1 MNQCIIDHFNQSA
14 QIALASGESL
24 ADDILR
30 ASEAMLDTL
39 DNGGKL
45 LLCGNGG
52 SATDA
57 MHFSAELLVR
67 FQKER
72 KALPAVAL
80 VSDTATLTATGND
93 YAFDQIFSRQ
103 IEALAASGDH
113 LVVITTSGNS
123 PNILNAVSASQKKEG
138 VRVTALTGRDGGALA
153 SMLNQGDYELRVPS
167 DSTARIQEAHAII
180 IHCFCDLIDQH
191 YCGEH

>member
-1 MNQCIIDHFNQSA
+1 MNQQIADHFASSA
-14 QIALASGESL
+14 KTALATGDML
-24 ADDILR
+24 AEEIGR
-30 ASEAMLDTL
+30 ASRSMLDTL

-67 FQKER
+67 FLRER
-72 KALPAVAL
+72 KALPAIAL

-103 IEALAASGDH
+103 LEALAAPGDH

-123 PNILNAVSASQKKEG
+123 PNILNAVKASQATGGIKI
-138 VRVTALTGRDGGALA
+138 TALTGRNGGALA
-153 SMLNQGDYELRVPS
+153 RMLGPQDCELRVPS

>member
-1 MNQCIIDHFNQSA
+1 MNQRIVDHFNHNA
-14 QIALASGESL
+14 QTALASGESL

-123 PNILNAVSASQKKEG
+123 PNILNAVAASREKGG

-153 SMLNQGDYELRVPS
+153 SMLDQEDYELRVPS

>member
-1 MNQCIIDHFNQSA
+1 MNQRIVDHFNHSA
-14 QIALASGESL
+14 QTALATGESL

-52 SATDA
+52 SAADA
-57 MHFSAELLVR
+57 LHFSAELLVR

-103 IEALAASGDH
+103 IDALAASGDH

-123 PNILNAVSASQKKEG
+123 PNILNAVAASREKEG
-138 VRVTALTGRDGGALA
+138 VKVTALTGRDGGTLA
-153 SMLNQGDYELRVPS
+153 SMLNQEDYELRVPS

>member
-1 MNQCIIDHFNQSA
+1 MNQRIVDHFNHSA
-14 QIALASGESL
+14 QTALACGESL
-24 ADDILR
+24 TDDILR

-52 SATDA
+52 SAADA

-123 PNILNAVSASQKKEG
+123 PNILNAVAASREKGG
-138 VRVTALTGRDGGALA
+138 VRVTALTGRDGGTLA
-153 SMLNQGDYELRVPS
+153 SMLDQGDYELRVPS

>member
-1 MNQCIIDHFNQSA
+1 MNQRIVDHFNHSA
-14 QIALASGESL
+14 QTALASGESL

-103 IEALAASGDH
+103 IEALAVSGDH

-123 PNILNAVSASQKKEG
+123 PNILNAVAASREKGG
-138 VRVTALTGRDGGALA
+138 VRVTALTGRDGGTLA
-153 SMLNQGDYELRVPS
+153 SMLDQGDYELRVPS

>member
-1 MNQCIIDHFNQSA
+1 MSQRIVDHFNQSA
-14 QIALASGESL
+14 QTALASGESL

-123 PNILNAVSASQKKEG
+123 PNILNAVAASREKEG
-138 VRVTALTGRDGGALA
+138 IKVTALTGRDGGTLA
-153 SMLNQGDYELRVPS
+153 SMLNQEDYELRVPS

>member
-1 MNQCIIDHFNQSA
+1 MNQQIADHFASSA
-14 QIALASGESL
+14 KTALATGEML
-24 ADDILR
+24 AEEISCAAR
-30 ASEAMLDTL
+30 SMLDTL

-67 FQKER
+67 FLKER
-72 KALPAVAL
+72 KALPAIAL

-103 IEALAASGDH
+103 LEALATPGDH

-123 PNILNAVSASQKKEG
+123 PNILNAVKASQATGGIKI
-138 VRVTALTGRDGGALA
+138 TALTGRGGGALA
-153 SMLNQGDYELRVPS
+153 PVLGPQDCELRVPS

>member
-1 MNQCIIDHFNQSA
+1 MNQRIVDHFNQSA

-24 ADDILR
+24 ANDILR

-167 DSTARIQEAHAII
+167 DSTARVQEAHAII

>member
-1 MNQCIIDHFNQSA
+1 
-14 QIALASGESL
+14 
-24 ADDILR
+24 
-30 ASEAMLDTL
+30 
-39 DNGGKL
+39 
-45 LLCGNGG
+45 
-52 SATDA
+52 

-67 FQKER
+67 FLKER
-72 KALPAVAL
+72 QALPAVAL

-103 IEALAASGDH
+103 VEALAAPGDH

-123 PNILNAVSASQKKEG
+123 PNILNAVTASQAKG
-138 VRVTALTGRDGGALA
+138 GITITALTGRDGGALA
-153 SMLNQGDYELRVPS
+153 PMLGREDCELRVPS
-167 DSTARIQEAHAII
+167 DNTARIQEAHAII

>member
-1 MNQCIIDHFNQSA
+1 MKQQIVDHFNHSA
-14 QIALASGESL
+14 QTALASGESL

-103 IEALAASGDH
+103 IEALATSGDH

-123 PNILNAVSASQKKEG
+123 PNILNAVAASREKGG

-153 SMLNQGDYELRVPS
+153 SMLDQEDYELRVPS

>member
-1 MNQCIIDHFNQSA
+1 MNQRIVDHFNSSA
-14 QIALASGESL
+14 KTALASGEAL
-24 ADDILR
+24 AGNILR
-30 ASEAMLDTL
+30 ASQSMLNTL
-39 DNGGKL
+39 DRGGKL

-67 FQKER
+67 FLKER
-72 KALPAVAL
+72 QALPAIAL

-103 IEALAASGDH
+103 VEALATPGDH

-123 PNILNAVSASQKKEG
+123 PNILNAITASQAKG
-138 VRVTALTGRDGGALA
+138 GITITALTGRDGGALA
-153 SMLNQGDYELRVPS
+153 PMLGREDCELRVPS
-167 DSTARIQEAHAII
+167 DNTARIQEAHAII

>member
-1 MNQCIIDHFNQSA
+1 MNQRIVDHFNSSA
-14 QIALASGESL
+14 KTALASGEAL
-24 ADDILR
+24 AGNILR
-30 ASEAMLDTL
+30 ASQSMLDTL
-39 DNGGKL
+39 DSGGKL

-52 SATDA
+52 SAADA

-67 FQKER
+67 FLKER
-72 KALPAVAL
+72 QALPAVAL

-103 IEALAASGDH
+103 VEALAAPGDH

-123 PNILNAVSASQKKEG
+123 PNILNAITASQAKG
-138 VRVTALTGRDGGALA
+138 GITITALTGRDGGALA
-153 SMLNQGDYELRVPS
+153 PMLGREDCELRVPS
-167 DSTARIQEAHAII
+167 DNTARIQEVHAII

>member
-1 MNQCIIDHFNQSA
+1 MSQRIVDHFNQSA
-14 QIALASGESL
+14 QTALASGESL

>member
-1 MNQCIIDHFNQSA
+1 MNQRIVDHFNQSA

>member
-1 MNQCIIDHFNQSA
+1 MKQRIVDHFNHSA
-14 QIALASGESL
+14 QTALASGESL

-123 PNILNAVSASQKKEG
+123 PNILNAVAASREKGG
-138 VRVTALTGRDGGALA
+138 VRVTALTGRDGGTLA
-153 SMLNQGDYELRVPS
+153 SMLDQEDYELRVPS

>member
-1 MNQCIIDHFNQSA
+1 MSQRIVDHFNQSA
-14 QIALASGESL
+14 QTALASGESL

-57 MHFSAELLVR
+57 MHFRAELLVR

-103 IEALAASGDH
+103 IDALAASGDH

-153 SMLNQGDYELRVPS
+153 AMLKQGDYELRVPS

>member
-1 MNQCIIDHFNQSA
+1 MNQRIVDHFNQSA

-24 ADDILR
+24 ANDILR

-138 VRVTALTGRDGGALA
+138 VRVTALTGRDGGDLA

>member
-1 MNQCIIDHFNQSA
+1 MNQRIVDHFNHSA
-14 QIALASGESL
+14 QTALASGESL

-103 IEALAASGDH
+103 IEALATSGDH

-123 PNILNAVSASQKKEG
+123 PNILNAVAASREKGG
-138 VRVTALTGRDGGALA
+138 VRVTALTGRDGGTLA
-153 SMLNQGDYELRVPS
+153 SMLDQGDYELRVPS

>member
-1 MNQCIIDHFNQSA
+1 MSQRIVDHFNQSA
-14 QIALASGESL
+14 QTALASGESL

-123 PNILNAVSASQKKEG
+123 PNILNAVSASQKEW

>member
-1 MNQCIIDHFNQSA
+1 MNQRIVDHFNHSA
-14 QIALASGESL
+14 QTALACGESL
-24 ADDILR
+24 TDDILR

-52 SATDA
+52 SAADA
-57 MHFSAELLVR
+57 LHFSAELLVR

-123 PNILNAVSASQKKEG
+123 PNILNAVAASREKRE
-138 VRVTALTGRDGGALA
+138 VRVTALTGRDGGTLA
-153 SMLNQGDYELRVPS
+153 SMLDQGDYELRVPS

>member
-167 DSTARIQEAHAII
+167 DSTARVQEAHAII

>member
-1 MNQCIIDHFNQSA
+1 MKQQIVDHFNHSA
-14 QIALASGESL
+14 QTALASGESL

-103 IEALAASGDH
+103 IEALATSGDH

-123 PNILNAVSASQKKEG
+123 PNILNAVAASREKGG

-153 SMLNQGDYELRVPS
+153 SMLDQGDYELRVPS